1 MDIIYSNLIKLKN
14 ILRLRYI
21 FFILISI
28 TSLIQIILI
37 FKNSQLEKIEE
48 KRIINQ
54 SDKIEN
60 CIDIENKNKR
70 TIYENLKLSEYCIN
84 KFGTITR

>member
-84 KFGTITR
+84 KFGTIIR